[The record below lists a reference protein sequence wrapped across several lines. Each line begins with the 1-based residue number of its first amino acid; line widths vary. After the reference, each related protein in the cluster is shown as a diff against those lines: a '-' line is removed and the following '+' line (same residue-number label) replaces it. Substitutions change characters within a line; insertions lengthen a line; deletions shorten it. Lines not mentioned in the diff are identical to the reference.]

1 MGLTYRSLQSA
12 DIPIC
17 VKHFREHPVLAA
29 RYGNLID
36 LLPAALSQTFRDD
49 YVAVNLFEE
58 TQGAATRYLGA
69 GMAVFVSD
77 SFLQEAKT
85 TPFFWV
91 GPELVK
97 RMAAGNS
104 PLLSEEEIRDANSAA
119 ALNLMVWHNS
129 CHPEDLRRMDL
140 AVLIMNSFEKTFHGF
155 RLREVFSQSDCL
167 EQFHGARAAGGLYF
181 DLEQGCYG
189 AFPEIDESNF
199 YDEPRNLGTT
209 RELAPLHGATW
220 INTLFV
226 FGPPQFGFSRSEQR
240 QLTCALAGGETDEE
254 LGAALGISVSAVKKN
269 WRSVY
274 DRVASRSPRLLPDNF
289 PMQQWEVETRGK
301 QKKQR
306 LLAYL
311 REHPEELRPFSQ
323 RLFQS
328 QLNCQGE
335 NTRPRSPFPAS
346 NTPEGQ

>member
-1 MGLTYRSLQSA
+1 MSFSYRALQSG

-17 VKHFREHPVLAA
+17 VQHFREHPVLST
-29 RYGNLID
+29 RYGNVID
-36 LLPAALSQTFRDD
+36 LLPAALSRTFRDD
-49 YVAVNLFEE
+49 YVVVNLFEE
-58 TQGAATRYLGA
+58 TQGATTRYIGA

-85 TPFFWV
+85 LPFFWV
-91 GPELVK
+91 GPELV
-97 RMAAGNS
+97 RRIAAGNS
-104 PLLSEEEIRDANSAA
+104 PLLSEEELRNANSAA

-129 CHPEDLRRMDL
+129 CYPQDLRRMEV
-140 AVLIMNSFEKTFHGF
+140 AVLMMSSFEKTFHGF
-155 RLREVFSQSDCL
+155 QLREVFVQADCL
-167 EQFHGARAAGGLYF
+167 EQFHGVRTAGGFYF
-181 DLEQGCYG
+181 DLEQGSYG

-240 QLTCALAGGETDEE
+240 QLSGALGGGETDEE

-274 DRVASRSPRLLPDNF
+274 DRVASCSPELLPDNF
-289 PMQQWEVETRGK
+289 PIQQWEVETRGK

-328 QLNCQGE
+328 QLNCRGE
-335 NTRPRSPFPAS
+335 NIGPRSSFPS
-346 NTPEGQ
+346 SKSPEGQ